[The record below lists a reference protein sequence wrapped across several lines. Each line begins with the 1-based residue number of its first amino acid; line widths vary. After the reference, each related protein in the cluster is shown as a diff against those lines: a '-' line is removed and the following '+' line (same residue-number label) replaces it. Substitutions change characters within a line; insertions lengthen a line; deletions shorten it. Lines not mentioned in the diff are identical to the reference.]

1 MSTTLPYSAKGLLVL
16 PHLRVQNANA
26 ISSQMTHGFPSIT
39 AFTGLMWALERKL
52 TDAGVPLRFLKV
64 GVICHHHQ
72 EQVNDGYVKTFRL
85 TRNPVDKSG
94 ATAAIVEEGRTHLDL
109 TLVFQVQQK
118 TGAEQEG
125 PLLVQGND
133 EALAELAAKALQ
145 IIASMR
151 VAGGSVLPSRPAPG
165 RFTRPWLAVLP
176 DDTNERS
183 KSFRAWRRQ
192 WLPGYALVGRDDLV
206 PTRLEAIREDC
217 PEATALDAWLDLSRF
232 NYRAEKEGDEGAGNQ
247 RVRWRDPDRRK
258 GSGWIVPIPV
268 GYVGLSDLHDP
279 GQVQNARDG
288 DTPMRFVESIYSM
301 GEWISP
307 HRLDHLEALLWHAET
322 DLDRAVY
329 RCRNTYKPPIA
340 AAAELAEQDDFY
352 PYD

>member
-1 MSTTLPYSAKGLLVL
+1 MSSALPYSAKGLLVL
-16 PHLRVQNANA
+16 PHLCVQNANA

-52 TDAGVPLRFLKV
+52 TSAGVPLRFHKV

-85 TRNPVDKSG
+85 TRNPVDKTG
-94 ATAAIVEEGRTHLDL
+94 GTAAIVEEGRTHLDL

-118 TGAEQEG
+118 AGPGADT
-125 PLLVQGND
+125 PLLIQGND
-133 EALAELAAKALQ
+133 HALAELATKALQ
-145 IIASMR
+145 TLGSMR

-165 RFTRPWLAVLP
+165 RLSRPWLAVLP
-176 DDTNERS
+176 DDPQELDR
-183 KSFRAWRRQ
+183 SFRAWRRQ

-206 PTRLEAIREDC
+206 PARLERLRQTR
-217 PEATALDAWLDLSRF
+217 PEASALDAWLDVSRF
-232 NYRAEKEGDEGAGNQ
+232 NYRAVQGNGEASGS
-247 RVRWRDPDRRK
+247 RVHWHDPDRGK

-268 GYVGLSDLHDP
+268 GYAWLSDLHES
-279 GQVQNARDG
+279 GKVLNARDG

-301 GEWISP
+301 GEWIGP
-307 HRLDHLEALLWHAET
+307 HRLEHIDALLWQAET
-322 DLDRAVY
+322 DPERRVY
-329 RCRNTYKPPIA
+329 RCRNHYVPVDLSDADDT
-340 AAAELAEQDDFY
+340 EDDFY

>member
-1 MSTTLPYSAKGLLVL
+1 MSSALPYSAKGLLVL

-52 TDAGVPLRFLKV
+52 TEAGVSLRFLKV
-64 GVICHHHQ
+64 GVICHQHC

-85 TRNPVDKSG
+85 TRNPVDKAG

-118 TGAEQEG
+118 AGSAEDV

-133 EALAELAAKALQ
+133 EALVELAAKALQ
-145 IIASMR
+145 TLATMR
-151 VAGGSVLPSRPAPG
+151 VAGGSVLPSRPSPG

-176 DDTNERS
+176 DDASERS
-183 KSFRAWRRQ
+183 KSFHAWRRQ

-206 PTRLEAIREDC
+206 PVRLEAIRQEHPD
-217 PEATALDAWLDLSRF
+217 ATALDAWLDLSRF
-232 NYRAEKEGDEGAGNQ
+232 NYRAEKEGDEAAASQ
-247 RVRWRDPDRRK
+247 RVRWRDPDRGK

-288 DTPMRFVESIYSM
+288 DTPLRFVESIYSM

-307 HRLDHLEALLWHAET
+307 HRLDSVDALLWHAET
-322 DLDRAVY
+322 DLNRGVY
-329 RCRNTYKPPIA
+329 RCRSNHVPVAMADT
-340 AAAELAEQDDFY
+340 AEHDDFY
-352 PYD
+352 AYD

>member
-1 MSTTLPYSAKGLLVL
+1 MSSALPYSAKGLLVL

-52 TDAGVPLRFLKV
+52 TEAGVPLRFRGV
-64 GVICHHHQ
+64 GVICHQHQ

-94 ATAAIVEEGRTHLDL
+94 GTAAIVEEGRTHLDL

-118 TGAEQEG
+118 ACAQGEA

-133 EALAELAAKALQ
+133 DVLAKLATKALQ
-145 IIASMR
+145 TLATMR

-176 DDTNERS
+176 DDVSERN
-183 KSFRAWRRQ
+183 KNFHAWRRQ
-192 WLPGYALVGRDDLV
+192 WLPGYALIGRDDLV
-206 PTRLEAIREDC
+206 PTRLEAIRKAR

-232 NYRAEKEGDEGAGNQ
+232 NYRAEKEGDEGGASQ
-247 RVRWRDPDRRK
+247 RVRWRDPDRGK

-268 GYVGLSDLHDP
+268 GYAGLSDLHGP

-307 HRLDHLEALLWHAET
+307 HRLESIEALLWHAET

-329 RCRNTYKPPIA
+329 RCRNTYVPVA
-340 AAAELAEQDDFY
+340 MAETAEHDDFY
-352 PYD
+352 AYD